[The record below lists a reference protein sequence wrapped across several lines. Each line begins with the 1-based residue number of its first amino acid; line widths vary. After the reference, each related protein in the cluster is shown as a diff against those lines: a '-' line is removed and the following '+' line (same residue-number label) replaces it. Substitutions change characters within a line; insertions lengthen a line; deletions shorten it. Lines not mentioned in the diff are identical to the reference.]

1 MSALEPG
8 QVSDVIDTGSA
19 LYVAVGKEL
28 DQSAV
33 VNALFE
39 TQIKAAVADAKVE
52 YNTRLFNK
60 LDPGAFYTR
69 LQEARSAL
77 S

>member
-1 MSALEPG
+1 MTVAPLTALKSTKCE
-8 QVSDVIDTGSA
+8 S
-19 LYVAVGKEL
+19 LEAVGKEL

>member
-1 MSALEPG
+1 M
-8 QVSDVIDTGSA
+8 
-19 LYVAVGKEL
+19 
-28 DQSAV
+28 